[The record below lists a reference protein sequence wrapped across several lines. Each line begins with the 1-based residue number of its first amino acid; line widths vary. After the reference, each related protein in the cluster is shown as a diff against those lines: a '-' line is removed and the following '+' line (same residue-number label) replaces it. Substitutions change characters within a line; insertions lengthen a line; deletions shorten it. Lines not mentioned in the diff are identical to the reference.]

1 MKILII
7 LDSNAVIWGTL
18 VTGEVLK
25 PITGQN
31 SWPLKNNPLV
41 GTLTVYRNGL
51 RQQQD
56 SDYNLISSY
65 ILTSSYWSYADLI
78 ECDYIF

>member
-7 LDSNAVIWGTL
+7 LDSNAIVWGTL

-25 PITGQN
+25 PNPDQN

-41 GTLTVYRNGL
+41 GTLIVYRNGL
-51 RQQQD
+51 RQQQG